1 MSRQIGLHQNSKL
14 LSLKGTIKKLKTMN
28 RMGENICILYIEV
41 TFIKNIQ
48 RAVLHW
54 QPWQLWCWWRGW
66 GLVCGAWGQ
75 CRPAASALKSQR
87 MSALVQAWWG
97 RLVGPSGKKKQ
108 AEEELYFQAK
118 TREQLAA
125 LKKHDEDE
133 LIHHKKETELCRKK
147 LSSTETIKRL
157 KDLADD

>member
-1 MSRQIGLHQNSKL
+1 M
-14 LSLKGTIKKLKTMN
+14 
-28 RMGENICILYIEV
+28 
-41 TFIKNIQ
+41 
-48 RAVLHW
+48 
-54 QPWQLWCWWRGW
+54 
-66 GLVCGAWGQ
+66 
-75 CRPAASALKSQR
+75 
-87 MSALVQAWWG
+87 
-97 RLVGPSGKKKQ
+97 GPSGKKKQ